1 MVKGKKVE
9 PRLVAVE
16 INTTAKM
23 NVWGSAWKSYVPQY
37 RRVYGCICISKSNKV
52 LLVKGKKGEGKWS
65 FPKGHIEPQ
74 DQSPIN
80 CALRELKEETGLI
93 LKQSFFGF
101 KKFRA
106 GQYYMYYMPKECE
119 VSPRDSRE
127 VEEAKW
133 VHLEDLK
140 NLNKNVD
147 VSMFVQYLEKVKR
160 DQNPELRLDQ
170 GTIEQICQDAKS
182 SS

>member
-1 MVKGKKVE
+1 
-9 PRLVAVE
+9 
-16 INTTAKM
+16 M

-65 FPKGHIEPQ
+65 FPKGHIESQ

-80 CALRELKEETGLI
+80 CALRELKEETGLT
-93 LKQSFFGF
+93 LKQPFVGF

-106 GQYYMYYMPKECE
+106 GQYYLYYLPKESE
-119 VSPRDSRE
+119 VRPQDSQE
-127 VEEAKW
+127 VEQAKW
-133 VHLEDLK
+133 VSMEELK

-147 VSMFVQYLEKVKR
+147 VSMFVHYIERSKR
-160 DQNPELRLDQ
+160 ECDPVVPQDPNTRKE
-170 GTIEQICQDAKS
+170 ICQDAMS

>member
-1 MVKGKKVE
+1 MS
-9 PRLVAVE
+9 
-16 INTTAKM
+16 
-23 NVWGSAWKSYVPQY
+23 VWGSAWKSYVPQY

-74 DQSPIN
+74 DISPIN
-80 CALRELKEETGLI
+80 CALRELKEETGLT

-106 GQYYMYYMPKECE
+106 GQYYMYYMPKECQ
-119 VSPRDSRE
+119 VTPNDSRE

-133 VHLEDLK
+133 VHLDDLK
-140 NLNKNVD
+140 DLNKNVD
-147 VSMFVQYLEKVKR
+147 VSMFVLYLDKIKR
-160 DQNPELRLDQ
+160 DQSLGAPLSQ
-170 GTIEQICQDAKS
+170 STSPQICLDARS